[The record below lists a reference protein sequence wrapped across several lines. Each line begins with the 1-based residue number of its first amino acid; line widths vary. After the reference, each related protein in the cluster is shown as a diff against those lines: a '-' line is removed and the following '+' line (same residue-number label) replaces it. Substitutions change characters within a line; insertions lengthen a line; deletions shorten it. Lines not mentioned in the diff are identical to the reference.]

1 MRCKHSSG
9 IFIIA
14 FSFIG
19 FGSICAYSQSTIS
32 LIGFNGIGI
41 PIDLTRSIEERIES
55 GLPGY
60 CQCPVISQQELD
72 GTILEF
78 LKKRVNTIEITP
90 SRLNSSVAVEK
101 IVTGTLSRVG
111 PSYSMVLKLIEVKTG
126 IIERS
131 VRREHSGSIEAL
143 FQFTDATVAALFEEI
158 KPFVKVDTLFIP
170 IAAAKPTVT
179 ESQLPRK
186 EATSKWELNS
196 PSTASD
202 DQKEARQMM
211 EKIGI
216 GAIAIFAA
224 IAAILLTNIAR

>member
-1 MRCKHSSG
+1 MKRIHGMG
-9 IFIIA
+9 ISIIA
-14 FSFIG
+14 FFIIG
-19 FGSICAYSQSTIS
+19 TKSEYPQATIS
-32 LIGFNGIGI
+32 LIEFNGIGI
-41 PIDLTRSIEERIES
+41 SGDLTRSIAERIES
-55 GLPGY
+55 GLPGC

-72 GTILEF
+72 GTILAL
-78 LKKRVNTIEITP
+78 LKKRVHVSETTP
-90 SRLNSSVAVEK
+90 SPFNSPITLEK

-143 FQFTDATVAALFEEI
+143 FQFADATVAALFEEI
-158 KPFVKVDTLFIP
+158 KPIVKVDTLFVP
-170 IAAAKPTVT
+170 VAAAAPAVT

-186 EATSKWELNS
+186 EATPKGESNS
-196 PSTASD
+196 PSTVSD
-202 DQKEARQMM
+202 DQREANHMM

-224 IAAILLTNIAR
+224 IAAIILTNTSR